1 MELSPAGGAVGW
13 RCGREPIER
22 EFLERDRTRSRRG
35 SSVRAVCRWS
45 DRLASGIAHNFQ
57 QHNRA
62 ILGYSEMVEPQL
74 APGSKPAQH
83 VDEIRRAAE
92 RGRDL
97 IDASSR
103 SGGACRRVQPI
114 SGPSLF
120 ESRLAAARRI
130 ASRRRARHR
139 GRHRRHRRVR
149 ESAQLQQVILNLCTN
164 AAQAMD
170 GHGRVHVTAGQRAW
184 CRACC

>member
-1 MELSPAGGAVGW
+1 
-13 RCGREPIER
+13 
-22 EFLERDRTRSRRG
+22 
-35 SSVRAVCRWS
+35 
-45 DRLASGIAHNFQ
+45 
-57 QHNRA
+57 
-62 ILGYSEMVEPQL
+62 MVEPQL

-97 IDASSR
+97 IDRILTSGGGVPGGSSR
-103 SGGACRRVQPI
+103 FRSEPCSR
-114 SGPSLF
+114 
-120 ESRLAAARRI
+120 SRLAAARRI

-139 GRHRRHRRVR
+139 GRHRRHRRSG

-170 GHGRVHVTAGQRAW
+170 GHGRVHVTAGQKGVVSRLLLSHGELAPGRYVWLGSTTPARASTK
-184 CRACC
+184 R